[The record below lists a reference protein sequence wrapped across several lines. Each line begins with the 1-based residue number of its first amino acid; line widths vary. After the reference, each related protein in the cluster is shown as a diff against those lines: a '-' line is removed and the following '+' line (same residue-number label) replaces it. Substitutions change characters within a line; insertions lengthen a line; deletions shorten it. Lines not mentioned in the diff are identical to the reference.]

1 MELITVINNPINISL
16 YRGTSPPD
24 TEDGDGRKISD
35 GPLYAPATIN
45 SIASNN
51 KFQFWSN
58 GAITDQRKWMLTV
71 EYAAYLVQEAMKHG
85 KFRNSEWCLA
95 KPGGPWAACDVYL
108 VTVKEWIKASN
119 KEMAITYYL
128 KFAIS
133 KTGQMLLSA
142 SNHPERT

>member
-1 MELITVINNPINISL
+1 MINNPINVSL
-16 YRGTSPPD
+16 YREAPPPD
-24 TEDGDGRKISD
+24 TEDGDGRKISG
-35 GPLYAPATIN
+35 GPLYSSETI
-45 SIASNN
+45 SLLASSS

-58 GAITDQRKWMLTV
+58 GAITDQRKWSLTV
-71 EYAAYLVQEAMKHG
+71 ERAAYLVQEALVHG

-95 KPGGPWAACDVYL
+95 RPGGPWAACDVYL
-108 VTVKEWIKASN
+108 VTTREWIEAAH